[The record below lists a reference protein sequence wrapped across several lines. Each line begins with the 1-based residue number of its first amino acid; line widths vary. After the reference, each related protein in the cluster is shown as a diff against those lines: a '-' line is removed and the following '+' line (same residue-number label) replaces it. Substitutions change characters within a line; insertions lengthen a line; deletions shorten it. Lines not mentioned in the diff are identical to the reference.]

1 VDLPVVIRVAK
12 SGALVLVHEAGLEAS
27 RTKLPLCSWVTV
39 VALDD
44 GLSFDAGRPCVRVA
58 SAHSGVL
65 GAKHSR
71 QPPRLGTCGKGCK

>member
-1 VDLPVVIRVAK
+1 MDLSGVIRVAR
-12 SGALVLVHEAGLEAS
+12 SGALVVVHEAGLEAS
-27 RTKLPLCSWVTV
+27 RPKLPLCIWCA

-44 GLSFDAGRPCVRVA
+44 GLSSDAGRPCVRVA

-71 QPPRLGTCGKGCK
+71 QPPRLGTYGKGCK